1 MNSDDHRLGNG
12 RNLFGIAAVFASMAF
27 VQCAPPESQK
37 TMNGHLIPDP
47 AAEPIDISIPLAA
60 GEGRTSAWYVAPITM
75 EPVRANGF
83 VGAVA
88 EGGSVNFRD
97 IAFNPHGHGTH
108 TECMGHIT
116 EVVHSVNAVKI
127 PWLMPCDLVT
137 MNPVKQ
143 ENGDLILDLATLKA
157 ACPSPAE
164 ALVIRT
170 TPNGPEK
177 MTRAWSNTNPPYI
190 TAEAMRFLVARGVMH
205 LLIDLPSVDREV
217 DGGELAAHH
226 VFWGIPDAPRTEAT
240 ITEFVYVPDQVA
252 DGSYLL
258 NLQTAPFEND
268 ATPSRPLLIPI
279 QKSQTP

>member
-1 MNSDDHRLGNG
+1 MNSDDNRLGNG

-27 VQCAPPESQK
+27 VHCRTPEPHT
-37 TMNGHLIPDP
+37 TMKDHLVPDMT
-47 AAEPIDISIPLAA
+47 AEPIDISIPLAA
-60 GEGRTSAWYVAPITM
+60 GEGRTSAWYVPPIEM

-83 VGAVA
+83 VGSVA

-97 IAFNPHGHGTH
+97 ISFNPHGHGTH

-127 PWLMPCDLVT
+127 PWMMTCDLVT
-137 MNPVKQ
+137 ISPVQ
-143 ENGDLILDLATLKA
+143 TENGDLVIDLETLQA

-164 ALVIRT
+164 ALAIRT
-170 TPNGPEK
+170 TPNDLKK

-190 TAEAMRFLVARGVMH
+190 TAEAMRHLVKQGVIH

-226 VFWGIPDAPRTEAT
+226 VFWGIPDSPRTKAT
-240 ITEFVYVPDQVA
+240 ITEFIYVPDSVS
-252 DGSYLL
+252 DGRYLL

-268 ATPSRPLLIPI
+268 ATPSRPLLIP
-279 QKSQTP
+279 TR

>member
-1 MNSDDHRLGNG
+1 MKDHL
-12 RNLFGIAAVFASMAF
+12 V
-27 VQCAPPESQK
+27 
-37 TMNGHLIPDP
+37 PDMT
-47 AAEPIDISIPLAA
+47 AEPIDISIPLAA
-60 GEGRTSAWYVAPITM
+60 GEGRTSAWYVPPIEI
-75 EPVRANGF
+75 EPVRAIGF
-83 VGAVA
+83 VGSVA

-97 IAFNPHGHGTH
+97 ISFNPHGHGTH

-127 PWLMPCDLVT
+127 PWMMTCDLVSIS
-137 MNPVKQ
+137 PVQTEK
-143 ENGDLILDLATLKA
+143 GDLVIDLETLQA

-164 ALVIRT
+164 ALAIRT
-170 TPNGPEK
+170 TPNDLKK

-190 TAEAMRFLVARGVMH
+190 TAEAMRHLVKQGVIH

-226 VFWGIPDAPRTEAT
+226 VFWGIPDSPRPQAT
-240 ITEFVYVPDQVA
+240 ITEFIYVPDSVT
-252 DGSYLL
+252 DGRYLL

-279 QKSQTP
+279 QNPQTP